1 MPEDKRRNYTK
12 MYNVHRLSDMYSII
26 PEINWNDYFE
36 WMVPDELVHYLDSDP
51 EVIVIEPDF
60 FRDLTKLLQSTEKRI
75 LANYVMFY
83 KITNYSKFKYVF
95 HLFIDI
101 LALHISLEFSAR
113 LFLVKLSHYYILTK

>member
-1 MPEDKRRNYTK
+1 
-12 MYNVHRLSDMYSII
+12 MYSII